1 MSERDLELES
11 VVTLVV
17 GTVGPPGQ
25 RQFFLQAHAS
35 DEVVTLA
42 CEKAHIQ
49 SLVLRMR
56 QLLDAHQLED
66 SAPKPGSR
74 DHAPFEPIWDTA
86 QLGVGYHEGKNR
98 FVVVAKEAAA
108 EPEAATAKFWL
119 GVPEAR
125 AFVRQAE
132 EVLAAGRP
140 NCPRC
145 GLPMDPAGH
154 PCPASNGSRPVF

>member
-1 MSERDLELES
+1 MSDRDLELES

-25 RQFFLQAHAS
+25 RQFFLQAHALE
-35 DEVVTLA
+35 EVVTLA
-42 CEKAHIQ
+42 CEKTHIQ

-66 SAPKPGSR
+66 AAASSSAR
-74 DHAPFEPIWDTA
+74 EHAPFEPIWDTG
-86 QLGVGYHEGKNR
+86 QLGVGYHEAKHR
-98 FVVVAKEAAA
+98 FVVVAKEALEN
-108 EPEAATAKFWL
+108 EPATAKFWL

-140 NCPRC
+140 NCARC

-154 PCPASNGSRPVF
+154 PCPASNGS